1 MAVDQITVA
10 SPVGDLVVSELGGRI
25 VAVDWGRAVRETET
39 SLLAAA
45 AQQLD
50 AYFYCGLK
58 RFELPLAP
66 AGSRFQQAVW
76 REMRRIPFGRAR
88 SYADLARAVDS
99 APRAVGGACARNP
112 IPILIPCH
120 RVVSAAGRIGGYS
133 APGGLDVKRF
143 LLELEGIAPGRLPP

>member
-1 MAVDQITVA
+1 MAVSQVTVA
-10 SPVGDLVVSELGGRI
+10 SPVGDLVVSESDGRI
-25 VAVDWGRAVRETET
+25 VAVDWGRAEHETET
-39 SLLAAA
+39 PLLAAA
-45 AQQLD
+45 AQQLN

-58 RFELPLAP
+58 RFELKLAP

-76 REMRRIPFGRAR
+76 REMRRIPRGGTR
-88 SYADLARAVDS
+88 SYADLARAVNS

-120 RVVSAAGRIGGYS
+120 RVVAAGRRIGGYS

-143 LLELEGIAPGRLPP
+143 LLELEGVALR

>member
-1 MAVDQITVA
+1 MAADQITVA
-10 SPVGDLVVSELGGRI
+10 SPVGDLVVSELNGRI
-25 VAVDWGRAVRETET
+25 VAVDWGRALRETET
-39 SLLAAA
+39 PLLAAA
-45 AQQLD
+45 AQQLN

-76 REMRRIPFGRAR
+76 REMRRIPCGRTR

-120 RVVSAAGRIGGYS
+120 RVVAADGRIGGYS

-143 LLELEGIAPGRLPP
+143 LLELEGVALP

>member
-1 MAVDQITVA
+1 MAADQITVA
-10 SPVGDLVVSELGGRI
+10 SPVGDLVVSELNGRI
-25 VAVDWGRAVRETET
+25 VALDWGRAVRETET
-39 SLLAAA
+39 PLLAAA
-45 AQQLD
+45 AQQLN

-76 REMRRIPFGRAR
+76 REMRRIPCGRTR

-120 RVVSAAGRIGGYS
+120 RVVAAGGRIGGYS

-143 LLELEGIAPGRLPP
+143 LLELEGIPLP

>member
-1 MAVDQITVA
+1 MAADQITVA
-10 SPVGDLVVSELGGRI
+10 SPVGDLVVSELNGRI
-25 VAVDWGRAVRETET
+25 VAVDWGRALRETET
-39 SLLAAA
+39 PLLAAA
-45 AQQLD
+45 AQQLN

-58 RFELPLAP
+58 CFELPLTP

-76 REMRRIPFGRAR
+76 REMRRIPCGRTR

-120 RVVSAAGRIGGYS
+120 RVVAADGRIGGYS

-143 LLELEGIAPGRLPP
+143 LLELEGVALP

>member
-1 MAVDQITVA
+1 MAADRITVA
-10 SPVGDLVVSELGGRI
+10 SPVGDLVVSESDGRI
-25 VAVDWGRAVRETET
+25 AALDWGRASRETET
-39 SLLAAA
+39 PLLAAA
-45 AQQLD
+45 AQQLN

-76 REMRRIPFGRAR
+76 REMRRIPCGRTR

-120 RVVSAAGRIGGYS
+120 RVVAAGRRIGGYS

-143 LLELEGIAPGRLPP
+143 LLELEGVALR

>member
-1 MAVDQITVA
+1 MAADQITVA
-10 SPVGDLVVSELGGRI
+10 SPVGDLVVSELNGRI
-25 VAVDWGRAVRETET
+25 VAVDWGRALRETET
-39 SLLAAA
+39 PLLAAA
-45 AQQLD
+45 AQQLN

-58 RFELPLAP
+58 RFELPLIP

-76 REMRRIPFGRAR
+76 REMRRIPCGRTR
-88 SYADLARAVDS
+88 SYADLARTVDS

-120 RVVSAAGRIGGYS
+120 RVVAADGRIGGYS

-143 LLELEGIAPGRLPP
+143 LLELEGVALP

>member
-1 MAVDQITVA
+1 MAVSQVTVA
-10 SPVGDLVVSELGGRI
+10 SPVGDLVVSESDGRI
-25 VAVDWGRAVRETET
+25 VAVDWGRAVRDTET
-39 SLLAAA
+39 PLLAAA

-76 REMRRIPFGRAR
+76 REMRRIPCGRTR

-120 RVVSAAGRIGGYS
+120 RVVAADGRIGGYS

-143 LLELEGIAPGRLPP
+143 LLELEGVALP

>member
-1 MAVDQITVA
+1 MAADQITVA
-10 SPVGDLVVSELGGRI
+10 SPVGDLVVSELNGRI
-25 VAVDWGRAVRETET
+25 VAVDWGRALRETET
-39 SLLAAA
+39 PLLAAA
-45 AQQLD
+45 AQQLN

-58 RFELPLAP
+58 RFELPLTP

-76 REMRRIPFGRAR
+76 REMRRIPCGRTR

-120 RVVSAAGRIGGYS
+120 RVVAADGRIGGYS

-143 LLELEGIAPGRLPP
+143 LLELEGVALP